1 MTIAIDGMPFAKEA
15 IKRLKAKEMEQTIPI
30 TSVGGANN
38 KALESAVPFKMS
50 GPSEEKI
57 KPAGGKPKQDE
68 EDTSGVVPF
77 FQILDQ
83 QISQANKTSDG
94 ASNTDKKNGAQE
106 RTTAQG
112 DVKPGQ
118 QQEILPNLSG
128 SADALDADQ
137 AQASFNG
144 LLKQAGLNSGGQT
157 DSGEAK
163 AGGADLQLPINNSP
177 GGEAAGLNEQETQ
190 KLKSEAQ
197 AAQMEKAAFRETHFP
212 SGQEAKNTAN
222 LTEPTMENKEAG
234 KIRPAQEEKDDFSA
248 GNKSLSNTQEIKEFM
263 LKKDHPGKN
272 SSPADLMAENKP
284 QSEAMRTIMGESAAK
299 IREEQKSKFVA
310 GENLNEEVSLS
321 GVNASGGSS
330 AGGEKIKDVSSGKI
344 IDQVAGA
351 IKETAANDGG
361 RVKITLNPPSLG
373 KLEMDVTVR
382 NGKVEVVLVADNK
395 DVQQALNANIEK
407 LKDSLSNQGLTID
420 RCDVSLQDKK
430 EEYQQNFNRQ
440 AYYQDGGSARD
451 GDGRRG
457 NSEEEINSG
466 AGPAAALRTEHILRT
481 INDTDSISLF
491 A

>member
-1 MTIAIDGMPFAKEA
+1 
-15 IKRLKAKEMEQTIPI
+15 
-30 TSVGGANN
+30 
-38 KALESAVPFKMS
+38 
-50 GPSEEKI
+50 
-57 KPAGGKPKQDE
+57 
-68 EDTSGVVPF
+68 
-77 FQILDQ
+77 
-83 QISQANKTSDG
+83 
-94 ASNTDKKNGAQE
+94 
-106 RTTAQG
+106 
-112 DVKPGQ
+112 
-118 QQEILPNLSG
+118 
-128 SADALDADQ
+128 
-137 AQASFNG
+137 
-144 LLKQAGLNSGGQT
+144 SGGQT

-197 AAQMEKAAFRETHFP
+197 AEQMEKAAFRETHFP
-212 SGQEAKNTAN
+212 SGQEAKSATN
-222 LTEPTMENKEAG
+222 LTELTMENKEAG
-234 KIRPAQEEKDDFSA
+234 NIRRAQSEKDDFST
-248 GNKSLSNTQEIKEFM
+248 GINSRSNTQEIKEFL
-263 LKKDHPGKN
+263 LKKDHPEKN
-272 SSPADLMAENKP
+272 SSPADIMAENKP
-284 QSEAMRTIMGESAAK
+284 QSDAMRTIMGEAAAK

-310 GENLNEEVSLS
+310 GENLSEEISLT

-330 AGGEKIKDVSSGKI
+330 AGSEKIKDVSSGKI

-351 IKETAANDGG
+351 IKETATNDGG

-395 DVQQALNANIEK
+395 DVQQTLNANIEK

-420 RCDVSLQDKK
+420 RCDVSLQDNK
-430 EEYQQNFNRQ
+430 EEYQQNFSRQ

-466 AGPAAALRTEHILRT
+466 AGAANALRPERISRT
-481 INDTDSISLF
+481 INDTDNISLF

>member
-1 MTIAIDGMPFAKEA
+1 MQVAIDGMPFAKEG
-15 IKRLKAKEMEQTIPI
+15 IKRLKAQEMEQTIPI
-30 TSVGGANN
+30 ASAGGAQN

-50 GPSEEKI
+50 GPSGDKI

-83 QISQANKTSDG
+83 QISQANKTSDDS
-94 ASNTDKKNGAQE
+94 SNTDKKNVAQE
-106 RTTAQG
+106 RTIAQG

-118 QQEILPNLSG
+118 QREILPNLSG
-128 SADALDADQ
+128 SANALDADQ
-137 AQASFNG
+137 ASFSG

-163 AGGADLQLPINNSP
+163 AGGSDLQLQINNP
-177 GGEAAGLNEQETQ
+177 PDGEAAILNKQETQ
-190 KLKSEAQ
+190 KLKSQAQ
-197 AAQMEKAAFRETHFP
+197 AAQMEKAVSRETSLP
-212 SGQEAKNTAN
+212 SGAEAKNAAN
-222 LTEPTMENKEAG
+222 LSEQMMENKETG
-234 KIRPAQEEKDDFSA
+234 NIRRAQAEKDDFSA
-248 GNKSLSNTQEIKEFM
+248 GNNSRPNTKEIKELL
-263 LKKDHPGKN
+263 LKKDQPGKN
-272 SSPADLMAENKP
+272 SSSADLMAENKP
-284 QSEAMRTIMGESAAK
+284 QSDAMRTIMGEAAAK
-299 IREEQKSKFVA
+299 IREEQKSKFIA
-310 GENLNEEVSLS
+310 GENLNEEISLT

-330 AGGEKIKDVSSGKI
+330 TGGEKIKDVSSGKI

-440 AYYQDGGSARD
+440 AYYHDGGSARD

-466 AGPAAALRTEHILRT
+466 ADPAAALRPERILRT
-481 INDTDSISLF
+481 INDTENISLF

>member
-1 MTIAIDGMPFAKEA
+1 MPFAKEG
-15 IKRLKAKEMEQTIPI
+15 IKRLKAQEMEQTIPI
-30 TSVGGANN
+30 ASAGGAQN

-50 GPSEEKI
+50 GPSGDKT
-57 KPAGGKPKQDE
+57 KPAGGKAKQDE

-83 QISQANKTSDG
+83 QISQANKTSDDS
-94 ASNTDKKNGAQE
+94 SNTDKKNAAQE
-106 RTTAQG
+106 RTIAQG
-112 DVKPGQ
+112 DVNPGQ
-118 QQEILPNLSG
+118 QREILPNLSG
-128 SADALDADQ
+128 SANAQDADQ
-137 AQASFNG
+137 ASFSG

-157 DSGEAK
+157 DSGAAK
-163 AGGADLQLPINNSP
+163 AGGSDLQLQINNP
-177 GGEAAGLNEQETQ
+177 PDGEAAILNKQETQ

-197 AAQMEKAAFRETHFP
+197 AAQMEKAVSRETSLP
-212 SGQEAKNTAN
+212 SGAEAKNAAN
-222 LTEPTMENKEAG
+222 LSEQMMENKETG
-234 KIRPAQEEKDDFSA
+234 NIRRAQAEKDDFSA
-248 GNKSLSNTQEIKEFM
+248 GNNSRPNTKEIKELLF
-263 LKKDHPGKN
+263 KKDQPGKN
-272 SSPADLMAENKP
+272 SSSADLMAENKP
-284 QSEAMRTIMGESAAK
+284 QSDAMRTIMGEAAAK
-299 IREEQKSKFVA
+299 IREEQKSKFIN
-310 GENLNEEVSLS
+310 GENLNEEISLT

-466 AGPAAALRTEHILRT
+466 PGPAAALRTEHISRT

>member
-1 MTIAIDGMPFAKEA
+1 MQAAIDGMPFAEEA
-15 IKRLKAKEMEQTIPI
+15 IKRLKAQEMEQTIPI
-30 TSVGGANN
+30 ASAGGAQN

-50 GPSEEKI
+50 GPSGDKI
-57 KPAGGKPKQDE
+57 KPASGKPKQDE

-83 QISQANKTSDG
+83 QISQANKTSDDS
-94 ASNTDKKNGAQE
+94 SNTDKKNAAQE
-106 RTTAQG
+106 RTIAQG

-118 QQEILPNLSG
+118 QREILPNLSG
-128 SADALDADQ
+128 SANALDADQ
-137 AQASFNG
+137 DQASFSG

-157 DSGEAK
+157 DSGAAK
-163 AGGADLQLPINNSP
+163 AGGSGLQLQINNP
-177 GGEAAGLNEQETQ
+177 PDGEAAILNKQETQ
-190 KLKSEAQ
+190 KLKSQAQ
-197 AAQMEKAAFRETHFP
+197 AAQMEKAVSRETSLP
-212 SGQEAKNTAN
+212 SGAEAKNAAN
-222 LTEPTMENKEAG
+222 LSEQMMENKETG
-234 KIRPAQEEKDDFSA
+234 NIRCAQAEKDDFSA
-248 GNKSLSNTQEIKEFM
+248 GNNSRPNTKEIKELLF
-263 LKKDHPGKN
+263 KKDQPGKN
-272 SSPADLMAENKP
+272 SSSADLMAENKP
-284 QSEAMRTIMGESAAK
+284 QSDAMRTIMGEAAAK

-351 IKETAANDGG
+351 IKETATNDGG

-395 DVQQALNANIEK
+395 DVQQTLNANIEK

-420 RCDVSLQDKK
+420 RCDVSLQDNK
-430 EEYQQNFNRQ
+430 EEYQQNFSRQ

-466 AGPAAALRTEHILRT
+466 AGAATALRPELISRT
-481 INDTDSISLF
+481 INDTENISLF

>member
-1 MTIAIDGMPFAKEA
+1 MPFAKEG
-15 IKRLKAKEMEQTIPI
+15 IKRLKAQEMEQTIPI
-30 TSVGGANN
+30 ASAGGAQN

-50 GPSEEKI
+50 GPSGDKI
-57 KPAGGKPKQDE
+57 KPAGGKQKQDE

-83 QISQANKTSDG
+83 QISQANKTSDDS
-94 ASNTDKKNGAQE
+94 SNTDKKNAAQE
-106 RTTAQG
+106 RTIAQG
-112 DVKPGQ
+112 DVNPGQ
-118 QQEILPNLSG
+118 QREILPNLSG
-128 SADALDADQ
+128 SANAQDADQ
-137 AQASFNG
+137 ASFSG

-157 DSGEAK
+157 DSGAAK
-163 AGGADLQLPINNSP
+163 AGGSDLQLQINNP
-177 GGEAAGLNEQETQ
+177 PDGEAAILNKQETQ

-197 AAQMEKAAFRETHFP
+197 AAQMEKAVSRETSLP
-212 SGQEAKNTAN
+212 SGAEAKNAAN
-222 LTEPTMENKEAG
+222 LSEQMMENKETG
-234 KIRPAQEEKDDFSA
+234 NIRRAQAEKDDFSA
-248 GNKSLSNTQEIKEFM
+248 GNNSRPNTKEIKELLF
-263 LKKDHPGKN
+263 KKDQPGKN
-272 SSPADLMAENKP
+272 SSSADLMAENKP
-284 QSEAMRTIMGESAAK
+284 QSDAMRTIMGEAAAK
-299 IREEQKSKFVA
+299 IREEQKSKFIN
-310 GENLNEEVSLS
+310 GENLNEEISLT

-466 AGPAAALRTEHILRT
+466 PGPAAALRTEHISRT

>member
-1 MTIAIDGMPFAKEA
+1 MQAAIDGMPFAEEA
-15 IKRLKAKEMEQTIPI
+15 IKRLKAQEMEQTIPI
-30 TSVGGANN
+30 ASAGGAQN

-50 GPSEEKI
+50 GPSGDKI
-57 KPAGGKPKQDE
+57 KPASGKPKQDE

-83 QISQANKTSDG
+83 QISQANKTSDDS
-94 ASNTDKKNGAQE
+94 SNTDKKNAAQE
-106 RTTAQG
+106 RTIAQG

-118 QQEILPNLSG
+118 QREILPNLSG
-128 SADALDADQ
+128 SANALDADQ
-137 AQASFNG
+137 DQASFSG

-157 DSGEAK
+157 DSGAAK
-163 AGGADLQLPINNSP
+163 AGGSGLQLQINNP
-177 GGEAAGLNEQETQ
+177 PDGEAAILNKQETQ
-190 KLKSEAQ
+190 KLKSQAQ
-197 AAQMEKAAFRETHFP
+197 AAQMEKAVSRETSLP
-212 SGQEAKNTAN
+212 SGAEAKNAAN
-222 LTEPTMENKEAG
+222 LSEQMMENKETG
-234 KIRPAQEEKDDFSA
+234 NIRCAQAEKDDFSA
-248 GNKSLSNTQEIKEFM
+248 GNNSRPNTKEIKELLF
-263 LKKDHPGKN
+263 KKDQPGKN
-272 SSPADLMAENKP
+272 SSSADLMAENKP
-284 QSEAMRTIMGESAAK
+284 QSDAMRTIMGEAAAK